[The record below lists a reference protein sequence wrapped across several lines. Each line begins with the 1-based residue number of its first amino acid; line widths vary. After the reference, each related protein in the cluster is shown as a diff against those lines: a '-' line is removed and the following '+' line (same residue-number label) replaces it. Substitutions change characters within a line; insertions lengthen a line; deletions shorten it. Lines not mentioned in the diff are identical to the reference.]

1 MSYVARSNNT
11 QRRIFFEGNS
21 LMNCAINFSA
31 GGGQYIPNQVY
42 NGLTKT
48 RLSMFS
54 YAISG
59 RNQTQ
64 INASLPTNIYPYLRE
79 NDIIVLWEGAN
90 DMYTNGISGADAYAN
105 LVTYSTAVRSRG
117 AKLIVCNVI
126 ARDYTLDP
134 ADLMD
139 TRIPAYNQ
147 LTRDNSATICD
158 ALVDLAGY
166 PEFNAR
172 ADASNT
178 TFYNSDKIH
187 QATAGQTLVING
199 LIAAIQPLL

>member
-1 MSYVARSNNT
+1 MIISRSRNT

-21 LMNCAINFSA
+21 LMNCAINF
-31 GGGQYIPNQVY
+31 GGTGGQYIPNQVY
-42 NGLTKT
+42 SGLTKSK
-48 RLSMFS
+48 LAMFS

-64 INASLPTNIYPYLRE
+64 INAALPTNIYPYLLE
-79 NDIIVLWEGAN
+79 GDLIVLWEGTN
-90 DMYTNGISGADAYAN
+90 DMYTNGLSGADAYAN

-126 ARDYTLDP
+126 ARDFSGDA
-134 ADLMD
+134 ADLMN

-147 LTRDNSATICD
+147 LTRDNSSSICD
-158 ALVDLAGY
+158 AFVDLASY
-166 PEFNAR
+166 PEFDTR
-172 ADASNT
+172 SDASNLT
-178 TFYNSDKIH
+178 YYNADKIH

-199 LIAAIQPLL
+199 LISAIQPLL